1 VKVCHNSL
9 VTNSENG
16 EVKMTNVNTTGLT
29 QAQGSSLFAG
39 KDVMQ
44 TASPTTGSTVV
55 MTDDSNNGTLVLT
68 PAANLAAL
76 TVQLPSDANSAL
88 LQIRRISTTKSI
100 TALTM
105 TGATTILDA
114 PASMNAGDLVSFQK
128 TAANTWMRMV

>member
-1 VKVCHNSL
+1 
-9 VTNSENG
+9 
-16 EVKMTNVNTTGLT
+16 MTNVNTTGLT

-44 TASPTTGSTVV
+44 SASPTTGSTVV

-114 PASMNAGDLVSFQK
+114 PASMNSGDLVSFQK